1 MEIRSSLVSGLLFAF
16 FKIGRPGEVS
26 DILIHDTCEVSHSMP
41 FIFVYDLN
49 RRKAHCLVIL
59 HHYVLGKEGMGQFA
73 VKVFF

>member
-1 MEIRSSLVSGLLFAF
+1 MEIRSSFVSGLLFAF

-26 DILIHDTCEVSHSMP
+26 DICEVSHSMQ

-49 RRKAHCLVIL
+49 RQKAHCLVIL